1 MYKIGY
7 GYDVHRLVENRRL
20 VLGGVEIPYHL
31 GLLGHSDADVLIHS
45 VIDALFGALALGD
58 IGAHFPDTDD
68 SFKEIDSRILLIKAY
83 EIIMNKG
90 YQLNNLDVTV
100 CAQNPKLSPYIIQM
114 RQNIASDLDCDIDL
128 ISIKATTEEKLGISG
143 KEEGMTAH
151 TVVMLVK

>member
-68 SFKEIDSRILLIKAY
+68 SFKEIDSRILLRKAY
-83 EIIMNKG
+83 EIVKNKG